1 MRAIVCREWC
11 EPGGLEVADLPH
23 KPLEPGQVR
32 LRVHA
37 AGVNFADTLMV
48 AGKYQVKPEFPFA
61 PGLECAGEISE
72 VGEEVASVKVG
83 QRVMAISRFGG
94 AYADELIT
102 TPDYVVPIPDEM
114 NFITAASFP
123 VAYGTAHFALTQR
136 GNLQVGETL
145 VVTGAAGGVGLAA
158 VEVGKHLGAEII
170 AAAGSIEKLAAA
182 KSHGA
187 DHLINYTSESIRDR
201 VKEITDGKGMDV
213 LFDPVGGDA
222 FEQSLRAVNWQA
234 RLLIIGFAAGHIQQV
249 PSNHILVKN
258 VSVIGVVWGAQAARE
273 PAVVTRGLRE
283 LLKWW
288 QDGKLKPHVAKTFPL
303 TEAPAAMNALLSR
316 AYPGKIVLNCT

>member
-1 MRAIVCREWC
+1 MRAVVCREWC
-11 EPGGLEVADLPH
+11 EPGGLEVADLLRE
-23 KPLEPGQVR
+23 PLEPDQVR

-48 AGKYQVKPEFPFA
+48 AGKYQVKPAFPFA
-61 PGLECAGEISE
+61 PGLECAGEIIE
-72 VGEEVASVKVG
+72 VGEGVADLKVG

-114 NFITAASFP
+114 DFITAASFP

-136 GNLQVGETL
+136 GNLQPGETL

-158 VEVGKHLGAEII
+158 VEVGKQLGAVVI
-170 AAAGSIEKLAAA
+170 AAAGSSEKLAAA

-201 VKEITDGKGMDV
+201 VKEITDGKGLDV

-249 PSNHILVKN
+249 PGNHILVKN

-288 QDGKLKPHVAKTFPL
+288 QDGKLKPHVAKSFPL

-316 AYPGKIVLNCT
+316 AYPGKIVLTCT

>member
-11 EPGGLEVADLPH
+11 EPDGLQIADLPQ
-23 KPLEPGQVR
+23 KQLEPGQVR

-37 AGVNFADTLMV
+37 AGVNFADSLMV

-61 PGLECAGEISE
+61 PGLECAGEIAEVSE
-72 VGEEVASVKVG
+72 GAADLQVG
-83 QRVMAISRFGG
+83 QRVLAISRFGG

-102 TPDYVVPIPDEM
+102 TPDYVVPIPDDM
-114 NFITAASFP
+114 DFITAASFP
-123 VAYGTAHFALTQR
+123 VAYGTAHFALTHR
-136 GNLQVGETL
+136 GNLQPGETL

-158 VEVGKHLGAEII
+158 VEVGKQLGAVVV
-170 AAAGSIEKLAAA
+170 AAAGSDEKLAAA

-201 VKEITDGKGMDV
+201 VKEFTNGKGMDV
-213 LFDPVGGDA
+213 LFDPVGGEA

-249 PSNHILVKN
+249 PSNHVLVKN
-258 VSVIGVVWGAQAARE
+258 VSIIGVVWGAQAARE

-283 LLKWW
+283 LLAWW
-288 QDGKLKPHVAKTFPL
+288 QDGKLKPHVAKTFAL

-316 AYPGKIVLNCT
+316 TYPGKIVLTCA